1 MVDGLTG
8 DHSLTAQRSVEVE
21 RRPEREAVHI
31 QHQVMEALSV
41 RETVKRV

>member
-21 RRPEREAVHI
+21 RSLEREAVHI
-31 QHQVMEALSV
+31 QHQVMEELSA
-41 RETVKRV
+41 RETVRRV